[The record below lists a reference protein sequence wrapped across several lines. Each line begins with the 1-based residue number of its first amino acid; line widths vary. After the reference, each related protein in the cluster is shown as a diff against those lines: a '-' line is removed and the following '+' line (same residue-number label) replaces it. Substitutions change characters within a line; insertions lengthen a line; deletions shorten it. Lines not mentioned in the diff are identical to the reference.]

1 MLEEKVFD
9 SEKHKILF
17 NLGTEMI
24 GFFADHLY
32 EVETR
37 DFQSFMLNRISAGF
51 FKLLTIKSLKNFSF
65 AKSVK
70 KAKCEPM

>member
-37 DFQSFMLNRISAGF
+37 DFQSFMLNHISVF
-51 FKLLTIKSLKNFSF
+51 F
-65 AKSVK
+65 
-70 KAKCEPM
+70 